1 MGLTE
6 FIVRSFVEYVV
17 FVNLFNFKSL
27 DLSNR
32 LVFVNLFNF

>member
-6 FIVRSFVEYVV
+6 FIVGSFVEYYAYRLV
-17 FVNLFNFKSL
+17 FVNLFNFNSL

-32 LVFVNLFNF
+32 LVFL